1 MDPKS
6 TPEQSVIS
14 DERASLQRAVILS
27 CWKLTIIGRLGPQKL
42 RLGPEKLPVGPC
54 PFRSGDFS
62 APSRDFS
69 APSGDFVSPTRRFQ
83 KATRADTGAT
93 RTHRGRAR
101 GADSAH
107 ARPTPLARPR
117 VGAREADT
125 RRRGGWGLGAARLH
139 YPLGEAPGPAQVP
152 LGGASGSAPLPP
164 LPLAVLWGPFLFS
177 YHASYLAYSLDKEL
191 DILQCSVDTAG

>member
-93 RTHRGRAR
+93 RTHRGRLAGPNR
-101 GADSAH
+101 RTG
-107 ARPTPLARPR
+107 ARPTRSAESGSTGGRHSPAGRVGTRCGEAPLPLRRGARARSHSAAR
-117 VGAREADT
+117 VGARHY
-125 RRRGGWGLGAARLH
+125 RHYLWQCSGAPS
-139 YPLGEAPGPAQVP
+139 YPAIMPAI
-152 LGGASGSAPLPP
+152 
-164 LPLAVLWGPFLFS
+164 
-177 YHASYLAYSLDKEL
+177 AYSLDIEL

>member
-93 RTHRGRAR
+93 RTHRGRLAGWNR
-101 GADSAH
+101 RTREAH
-107 ARPTPLARPR
+107 SLGREWEHGRPTLAGGEGGDS
-117 VGAREADT
+117 V
-125 RRRGGWGLGAARLH
+125 RRGSTT
-139 YPLGEAPGPAQVP
+139 P
-152 LGGASGSAPLPP
+152 
-164 LPLAVLWGPFLFS
+164 
-177 YHASYLAYSLDKEL
+177 
-191 DILQCSVDTAG
+191 

>member
-62 APSRDFS
+62 ASRVATFQLRVGTLLARLGVS
-69 APSGDFVSPTRRFQ
+69 KRRLGPTQGRLGPTGGDSRGRI
-83 KATRADTGAT
+83 GA
-93 RTHRGRAR
+93 RAR
-101 GADSAH
+101 G
-107 ARPTPLARPR
+107 PLARPR

-164 LPLAVLWGPFLFS
+164 LPLAVLWGPFLSS
-177 YHASYLAYSLDKEL
+177 YHASYSL
-191 DILQCSVDTAG
+191 